1 MVDRSPEGIIEFATV
16 RAQQTWDEHKQPYLL
31 ARLSPDLMAEGVD
44 YRQIL
49 GEQKLKDFL
58 ASHSEKVKVIV
69 HPQQK
74 AKIGLLPSDVDF
86 EYDPVPEATIHSPP
100 KRSTPDS
107 GLHGSKRRYIFGS
120 FLQMVSE
127 LEEADAKQVEIP
139 AHILAKLMR
148 EK

>member
-107 GLHGSKRRYIFGS
+107 GLHGSKRRYIVGS